1 MRKDKNNE
9 KTISKRERLTQTP
22 VPKLIITLAIPTI
35 ISMLVTGFYNMADT
49 FFVGKISTQ
58 ATAAVGLVFPVM
70 AIIQAFGFFFGQGSG
85 TFLSRMLGAGNTREA
100 NEMAIT
106 GFITSL
112 VAGVICAAVGNIF
125 AEPLAYAIGA
135 SDTTMADTMSYMRII
150 LMGAPFMMGQFV
162 LNNQLRFQGSAM
174 YSMAGLMCGAVVNV
188 LLDPLLILVLEMGTK
203 GAAIATVA
211 GQMVS
216 FFVLDIGS
224 SQGENI
230 RLDLKNLRINTH
242 YMLEILN
249 GGLPSLFR
257 QGLAAT
263 ATLMLN
269 HAATKYGGDAAVA
282 GMSVA
287 TRVLMMMGSAMIGFG
302 QGFQPVCSYNFG
314 AGLKKRV
321 KDGFF
326 FCVKYGTAFLLVLSV
341 LCFAFAPE
349 LIAVF
354 RDDEAVIA
362 TGYVALRAQCLTMP
376 LLAFTVMTNMMLQSS
391 GLGLKASISASARS
405 GIFFVPMILLLPA
418 LFGLT
423 GVEFAQAAA
432 DALAFLL
439 AVPLAFSELRKM

>member
-321 KDGFF
+321 KEGFF

-391 GLGLKASISASARS
+391 GLGLKSSISASARS